1 MARQEK
7 LQSLHISMKNRR
19 GACVVN
25 GKDISN
31 SVNHLELTF
40 DNGEW
45 SLMISEDTLYTT
57 NDRKVT
63 E

>member
-1 MARQEK
+1 MESKEK
-7 LQSLHISMKNRR
+7 LQSLHISMENRR
-19 GACVVN
+19 GVCVVN

-31 SVNHLELTF
+31 NVKHLELTF

-57 NDRKVT
+57 NDRNVT